1 MKTTTFLILLT
12 TSFAIRN
19 QIAADGG
26 EYGATSSRLSL
37 GEVTRAVLENNPAI
51 KEAESRWQAAI
62 HRVRQANAWDDP
74 RIAGESRV
82 RRFVDIP
89 PNAFMDQSL
98 AVEQLIPITG
108 KNLVR
113 GRIAAAEALSI
124 FEETRRVQLD
134 VIAKTR
140 AAYFR
145 LANAYEQLAIN
156 ARNLT
161 SLRQIADISR
171 SKYESGTETAAN
183 TLVAETD
190 HSRLL
195 EGRRDLESSLSD
207 AQSELNTLM
216 NRDAFAP
223 LGAPVDAPMS
233 PMNLSVSRLRALT
246 LAQRPEIQM
255 ARTKIDSEK
264 SKVQLARRAWIPD
277 PALSV
282 KGQRYNEASQA
293 VSELDAGIS
302 FTVPWINPR
311 KY

>member
-1 MKTTTFLILLT
+1 MKTFYRLLFYLT
-12 TSFAIRN
+12 LTSI
-19 QIAADGG
+19 
-26 EYGATSSRLSL
+26 SRAESGNAGPEAQRARISL
-37 GEVTRAVLENNPAI
+37 GEVTSIVLANNPAI
-51 KEAESRWQAAI
+51 KEAERRWSAAKERITQAT
-62 HRVRQANAWDDP
+62 AWDDLKVS
-74 RIAGESRV
+74 GDSRV

-89 PNAFMDQSL
+89 PNAFTDQSL

-140 AAYFR
+140 TAYFR

-156 ARNLT
+156 GKTLT

-190 HSRLL
+190 YSKLL
-195 EGRRDLESSLSD
+195 EGRRDLERSLSD

-223 LGAPVDAPMS
+223 LGAPATATINAVH
-233 PMNLSVSRLRALT
+233 LSVAKLRDIT
-246 LAQRPEIQM
+246 LAQRPEVQM
-255 ARTKIDSEK
+255 GRAKIDKEK
-264 SKVQLARRAWIPD
+264 SKLQLARRAWIPD

-282 KGQRYNEASQA
+282 KGQRYNEASQG

-302 FTVPWINPR
+302 FT
-311 KY
+311 